1 MPVNGKNTGLQ
12 KLSGKD
18 MNKKKRRFFFQ
29 VNIELSKSSY
39 NLSKNLCNPT
49 AAKAEQLDNWGKLLD
64 LERLKNESD
73 EDFRKRLSE
82 KLPGK
87 VM

>member
-1 MPVNGKNTGLQ
+1 MIKED
-12 KLSGKD
+12 KD
-18 MNKKKRRFFFQ
+18 REDFFSQ

-49 AAKAEQLDNWGKLLD
+49 TAKAEQLDNWGKLLGLKR
-64 LERLKNESD
+64 LENESD
-73 EDFRKRLSE
+73 EEFRKRLSE

>member
-1 MPVNGKNTGLQ
+1 MTEQ
-12 KLSGKD
+12 QREAFFSKL
-18 MNKKKRRFFFQ
+18 
-29 VNIELSKSSY
+29 NIELSKGTY
-39 NLSKNLCNPT
+39 NLAKNIDSPR
-49 AAKAEQLDNWGKLLD
+49 KIEGEQLDNWGKILGLQR
-64 LERLKNESD
+64 LENESD